1 MEGKNTRNTNHTNV
15 AIVAMLA
22 ATAAALIGAIG
33 VNIGIQTAAAQNGNV
48 TDIENSET
56 NFKFKQKLKNN
67 CSGFATCANTARE
80 QLGGLVPTPTP
91 GPGPGP

>member
-1 MEGKNTRNTNHTNV
+1 MNHTNV

-33 VNIGIQTAAAQNGNV
+33 VNIGIQTAAAQNNAV
-48 TDIENSET
+48 DIENSET

-67 CSGFATCANTARE
+67 CSGFAACTNTATE
-80 QLGGLVPTPTP
+80 TLTALP
-91 GPGPGP
+91 

>member
-1 MEGKNTRNTNHTNV
+1 
-15 AIVAMLA
+15 MLA

-33 VNIGIQTAAAQNGNV
+33 VNTGIRTAAAQNNV
-48 TDIENSET
+48 TDFENSET

-67 CSGFATCANTARE
+67 CSGFSTCANTARE

-91 GPGPGP
+91 GPGP

>member
-1 MEGKNTRNTNHTNV
+1 MNHTNV

-56 NFKFKQKLKNN
+56 NFIFKQKLKNN
-67 CSGFATCANTARE
+67 CSGFSTCSNAASE
-80 QLGGLVPTPTP
+80 LFGGV
-91 GPGPGP
+91 G